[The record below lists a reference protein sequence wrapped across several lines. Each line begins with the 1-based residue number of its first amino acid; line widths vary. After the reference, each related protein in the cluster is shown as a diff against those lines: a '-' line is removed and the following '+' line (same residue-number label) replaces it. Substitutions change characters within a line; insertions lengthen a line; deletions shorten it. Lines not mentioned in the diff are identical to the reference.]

1 MKTES
6 NLLRL
11 PSNLGNCEQG
21 ICTKRSIQVL
31 KSVDLN
37 VSDFAD
43 LNEWSSLVTL
53 EPDVSDFTDLS
64 ESPSI
69 VLIDLNLPSVFRAH
83 SHSRVT
89 SLVSM

>member
-1 MKTES
+1 MVKKDQS
-6 NLLRL
+6 FI
-11 PSNLGNCEQG
+11 SGG
-21 ICTKRSIQVL
+21 KG
-31 KSVDLN
+31 N

-53 EPDVSDFTDLS
+53 EPDVSDFTDLTVS
-64 ESPSI
+64 ESPST
-69 VLIDLNLPSVFRAH
+69 VLIDLNLLSVFRAH